1 MKRDM
6 ELVRVILLD
15 IEEFDGQNGF
25 MTYDDFY
32 YDGIAETEKQR
43 IRHHLDI
50 MKEAGLIKMGGPDG
64 PSGDVLRS
72 TMERIDQLRSAI
84 VETAQKG
91 VEECVT
97 VVKDAHEA
105 YRRDIHP
112 HLQRDFQEGYD
123 QLRYFNDQIESF
135 FTELGQGLKQMVRDF
150 GAVGGALVDTT
161 KQLAADAVM
170 AKTAASMSGLEKT
183 ATRASSDKAVLGV
196 TWAGYDLLDKVRDP
210 ADWERV
216 KDASVETIM
225 EAGKTQPKTGAH
237 RVPVHQP

>member
-6 ELVRVILLD
+6 ELVRAILLD

-32 YDGIAETEKQR
+32 DDGITETEKQH

-64 PSGDVLRS
+64 PTGDVLRS
-72 TMERIDQLRSAI
+72 TMERIDQLRSTL

-91 VEECVT
+91 IEECAT
-97 VVKDAHEA
+97 VVRDAHEA

-112 HLQRDFQEGYD
+112 HLHRDFQEGYE
-123 QLRYFNDQIESF
+123 QLRYFNDRIENF

-150 GAVGGALVDTT
+150 GSVGGALVDTT
-161 KQLAADAVM
+161 TELVADAVK
-170 AKTAASMSGLEKT
+170 AKTAASMSGLERT
-183 ATRASSDKAVLGV
+183 AARAGSDKAILGV

-216 KDASVETIM
+216 KGASVEVIM
-225 EAGKTQPKTGAH
+225 GADKTQPPKDAS
-237 RVPVHQP
+237 RAPAYQP